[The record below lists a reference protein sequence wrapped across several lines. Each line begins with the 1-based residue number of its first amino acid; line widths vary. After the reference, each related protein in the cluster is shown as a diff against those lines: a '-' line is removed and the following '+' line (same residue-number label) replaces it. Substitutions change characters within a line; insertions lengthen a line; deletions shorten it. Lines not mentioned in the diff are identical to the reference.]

1 MCVWRERE
9 RERIERIIMARK
21 KIKYKRREYL
31 KRKEEKK
38 EDIEEKDV

>member
-1 MCVWRERE
+1 
-9 RERIERIIMARK
+9 MARK